1 MAVKFFGQFLLEKS
15 AVGQQDLLKAIELQE
30 TTNLKFGATALAM
43 GLISLTAFERVHD
56 AQRLEDLKFGD
67 MAIKLGILTEDQ
79 VKQVLIRQ
87 KNNHL
92 YIGEALVR
100 IGALSSEELKPHLDA
115 FKEDQAPY
123 VVDRIVIPAGVA
135 HPQVWEI
142 CADLTFKMLLR
153 VAGISSRPAL
163 SQISD
168 SLDPLFMTAVMPFRG
183 TVQGRYALCVTE
195 VTQLAIAKA
204 ILKEE
209 SVAGESEEVLN
220 DTVLEFVN
228 IVCGNIAAK
237 SAQLGVSFEIDPP
250 YTHFPAADSLA
261 ARSGEKILTF
271 PIHVADGDPI
281 FLALFIQT

>member
-1 MAVKFFGQFLLEKS
+1 MAVKFFGQFLLEHH
-15 AVGQQDLLKAIELQE
+15 AVKQEDLLKAIELQE
-30 TTNLKFGATALAM
+30 STNLKFGATALAM
-43 GLISLTAFERVHD
+43 GLISLTSFERVHN

-67 MAIKLGILTEDQ
+67 MAIKLGILTEEQ

-100 IGALSSEELKPHLDA
+100 IGALSSEDLKRYLDA

-123 VVDRIVIPAGVA
+123 VVDRIVIPAEVS

-142 CADLTFKMLLR
+142 CADLTFKLLLR
-153 VAGISSRPAL
+153 VAGLATRTTAG
-163 SQISD
+163 QISD
-168 SLDPLFMTAVMPFRG
+168 TLDPLFQAAIMPFKG

-195 VTQLAIAKA
+195 TTRLAIAKA
-204 ILKEE
+204 ILKED
-209 SVAGESEEVLN
+209 SLTGEAEEVLN

-228 IVCGNIAAK
+228 IICGNIAAK

-250 YTHFPAADSLA
+250 YMHPSSAGSLNA
-261 ARSGEKILTF
+261 QPGEKILTF
-271 PIHVADGDPI
+271 PIHVADGDAI
-281 FLALFIQT
+281 NLALFIKD

>member
-1 MAVKFFGQFLLEKS
+1 MAVKFFGQFLLEQR
-15 AVGQQDLLKAIELQE
+15 AVGQENLLKAIELQE

-67 MAIKLGILTEDQ
+67 MAIKLGILTEEQ
-79 VKQVLIRQ
+79 VNQVLIRQ

-100 IGALSSEELKPHLDA
+100 IGALSSEELKHYLDA

-123 VVDRIVIPAGVA
+123 VVDRIVVPAGLP

-142 CADLTFKMLLR
+142 CADLTFKLLLR
-153 VAGISSRPAL
+153 VAGLSTRPSV

-168 SLDPLFMTAVMPFRG
+168 TLDPVFLVAVMPFKG
-183 TVQGRYALCVTE
+183 TVQGRYALGVTE
-195 VTQLAIAKA
+195 ATRLAIAKA
-204 ILKEE
+204 ILKED
-209 SVAGESEEVLN
+209 SVDGESEEVLN

-237 SAQLGVSFEIDPP
+237 AAQLGVSFEIDPP
-250 YTHFPAADSLA
+250 YTHFATAGPLA
-261 ARSGEKILTF
+261 AVAGERILTF

-281 FLALFIQT
+281 CLALFIHG